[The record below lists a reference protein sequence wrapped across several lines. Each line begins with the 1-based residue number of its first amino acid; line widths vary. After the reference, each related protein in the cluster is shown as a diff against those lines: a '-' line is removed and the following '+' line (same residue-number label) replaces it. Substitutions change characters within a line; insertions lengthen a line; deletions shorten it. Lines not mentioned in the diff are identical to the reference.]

1 MNEKLLGVQ
10 VIVLYFYIIYQFI
23 NDNQILLWIIHF
35 CLFSA
40 EMESHQKT
48 LLYLVA
54 LLVGEFLFFVLKAP
68 QIYDNIKPSTP
79 LRNTDD
85 DLDDFHK
92 RNMKSRFIS
101 RSSLSFC
108 KNTSN
113 DKLKGNKSPR
123 IPRSCFIK

>member
-1 MNEKLLGVQ
+1 
-10 VIVLYFYIIYQFI
+10 
-23 NDNQILLWIIHF
+23 
-35 CLFSA
+35 
-40 EMESHQKT
+40 MESHQKT

-85 DLDDFHK
+85 DLDEFHK

-108 KNTSN
+108 KHTNNDELKGKKITSN
-113 DKLKGNKSPR
+113 PEILFHQINEKFSFCNKLR
-123 IPRSCFIK
+123 